1 MGFHKREIKKGVY
14 GELSK
19 IQEEL
24 DEVFDAEE
32 QGQDLMLLIE
42 LSDMVGAI
50 EGVALKILDN
60 KDNDWITKH
69 GTGYDRVDKIAAY
82 LSEEFGDVEKKYS
95 NLTWNYRGKVITMS
109 NNKDYLEKDLDSLY
123 WYGDDLLKRN

>member
-1 MGFHKREIKKGVY
+1 M
-14 GELSK
+14 
-19 IQEEL
+19 
-24 DEVFDAEE
+24 
-32 QGQDLMLLIE
+32 
-42 LSDMVGAI
+42 
-50 EGVALKILDN
+50 
-60 KDNDWITKH
+60 
-69 GTGYDRVDKIAAY
+69 DKIAAY